1 MVDNELERD
10 LANVESEDEI
20 AKYKAAD
27 KMSYPRNDPLNNS
40 KFNSVRK
47 RNEREVDK
55 DKDNDNDYIEDG
67 EDDEFEDPIAKFLQ
81 NKEKTMNKKR
91 TIDDT

>member
-1 MVDNELERD
+1 MVDMERD

-55 DKDNDNDYIEDG
+55 DKDNDNDYIEYG
-67 EDDEFEDPIAKFLQ
+67 EEDEFEDPIANFYRI
-81 NKEKTMNKKR
+81 KKR
-91 TIDDT
+91 